1 MTNPSSAEAEE
12 TADVP
17 DEEYKEPS
25 IRQIF
30 LKKFSSIKS
39 RDKEFAMILY
49 IRKVCPCLQNSKA
62 GVGNFTNHLSFKIE
76 LIIQK
81 GPLINI
87 Y

>member
-1 MTNPSSAEAEE
+1 MTNICSAEAEE

-30 LKKFSSIKS
+30 SSINS
-39 RDKEFAMILY
+39 RDKEFASILY
-49 IRKVCPCLQNSKA
+49 ICEYA
-62 GVGNFTNHLSFKIE
+62 
-76 LIIQK
+76 
-81 GPLINI
+81 